1 MSRTQCKLENCSDKD
16 KYGTLIYT
24 ITCQYCYAKKMKLQN
39 GAGCKCTLIETCD
52 ECIIESR
59 FMGEEE

>member
-1 MSRTQCKLENCSDKD
+1 M
-16 KYGTLIYT
+16 
-24 ITCQYCYAKKMKLQN
+24 TCNACYEKKMKLVN
-39 GAGCKCTLIETCD
+39 GENCKCTLIETCD